1 MDTARAGYPRPVR
14 WRRCAFRSPTAAISA
29 ARIACRKAVFAEHTL
44 SSAKASCS
52 LLRRSSSSVQIF
64 IGLGV
69 RKIRL
74 TGGEPLLRPDIAQL
88 IRKLV
93 VLPGLAELALSTN
106 ALLLSRHAAEL
117 RDAGLRRLNISLDAI
132 DDSVFGAMNG
142 LGTPARQVLNGID
155 DARAHGFA
163 LKVNMVVQRGANE
176 GQIVPM
182 ARHFAERGIPLRFI
196 EFMDVGN
203 SNRWNR
209 DAVFS
214 GAEIRELLQ
223 AEFSLEPQA
232 GSAADTER
240 RFRCA
245 ANGRSIWV
253 HRLGHRAVLPRLQ
266 PAAPLRRRPAL
277 HLPFRHQ
284 HGKNLGALV
293 RAGRDRTEIAQMIR
307 GVWQSRE
314 DRYSELRA
322 TTTAPPSKVE
332 MSYIGG

>member
-1 MDTARAGYPRPVR
+1 MDKPVLDTLARPLEALRVSVTD
-14 WRRCAFRSPTAAISA
+14 RCNLRCTYCMP
-29 ARIACRKAVFAEHTL
+29 KAVFAEHTFL
-44 SSAKASCS
+44 GKNQ
-52 LLRRSSSSVQIF
+52 LLTFKEIELLCEIF

-88 IRKLV
+88 VRNLLA
-93 VLPGLAELALSTN
+93 LPGLAELALSTN
-106 ALLLSRHAAEL
+106 ALLLSRHAAKL

-132 DDSVFGAMNG
+132 DDSVFSAMNG
-142 LGTPARQVLNGID
+142 LGAPARQVLDGID
-155 DARAHGFA
+155 DARARGFA
-163 LKVNMVVQRGANE
+163 LKVNMVVQRGVNE

-214 GAEIRELLQ
+214 GAEIRGLLQ
-223 AEFSLEPQA
+223 TEFSLEPQA

-245 ANGRSIWV
+245 RTGAQFGFIDSVTAPFCRDCNRLRLSADGRLFTCLFATV
-253 HRLGHRAVLPRLQ
+253 GQDV
-266 PAAPLRRRPAL
+266 
-277 HLPFRHQ
+277 
-284 HGKNLGALV
+284 GALI
-293 RAGRDRTEIAQMIR
+293 RAGRDRGEIAQMIR
-307 GVWQSRE
+307 GVWQNRE

-322 TTTAPPSKVE
+322 TTTAPSSKVE